1 MPKFP
6 YKPNCSLSKSSQR
19 RRANKSKFVNKT
31 NIFNTIS
38 SNAIAHN
45 DSTLTFVSTS
55 DDIVSTSNNQSVVLN
70 NLSFETMLVN
80 NQSNCGSQNMEN
92 VPCLNS
98 NIATNSYKSTSND
111 NNSRLFQFELA
122 SFIISAR
129 LARSNATKLLKLLKS
144 VDSIEYLRSLP
155 MDSRTLL
162 STPRSGDI
170 AISTIEGGE
179 YIHFGIMTG
188 LINLYNLNPY
198 VRQLCILELW
208 FNIDGLPIFKKGK
221 SLWPILCGVCV
232 KNAVKPF
239 IVGAYYGAKKPQ
251 NVDEYLSPFICEL
264 LNIIN
269 FGVQVSDSTL
279 LNVQIKG
286 LIADAPARAFLKQ
299 IKSFSGYF
307 GCEKCI
313 EEGEYLS
320 GSVCFPKGT
329 AQLRTD
335 ESFVLQSNEEHHL
348 GMSPLLKNYWPWAGF
363 MHSTRLYALMPSGDH
378 EKNYS
383 LYGQRY

>member
-1 MPKFP
+1 MPQFP
-6 YKPNCSLSKSSQR
+6 CKPNCSLFKSFQR
-19 RRANKSKFVNKT
+19 HRANKSKFVNKT
-31 NIFNTIS
+31 NIFNTIF

-45 DSTLTFVSTS
+45 DSTSTFVSTS
-55 DDIVSTSNNQSVVLN
+55 DEIVSTS
-70 NLSFETMLVN
+70 N
-80 NQSNCGSQNMEN
+80 NQSNCGSQNIEN

-98 NIATNSYKSTSND
+98 NITTNSHKNTSND
-111 NNSRLFQFELA
+111 NNSHFFQFELA

-155 MDSRTLL
+155 VDSRTLL
-162 STPRSGDI
+162 STPRSSDI
-170 AISTIEGGE
+170 AISTIIS
-179 YIHFGIMTG
+179 IHFDIMTG
-188 LINLYNLNPY
+188 SINLYNLNSY
-198 VRQLCILELW
+198 VRQLNILELW
-208 FNIDGLPIFKKGK
+208 FNIDGLPIFKEGK

-232 KNAVKPF
+232 QNAVKPF
-239 IVGAYYGAKKPQ
+239 VVCAYYGAKKPQ

-264 LNIIN
+264 LNIIH
-269 FGVQVSDSTL
+269 FGVQVNNSTL

-286 LIADAPARAFLKQ
+286 LIADAPARTFLKQ

-329 AQLRTD
+329 A
-335 ESFVLQSNEEHHL
+335 
-348 GMSPLLKNYWPWAGF
+348 
-363 MHSTRLYALMPSGDH
+363 
-378 EKNYS
+378 
-383 LYGQRY
+383 